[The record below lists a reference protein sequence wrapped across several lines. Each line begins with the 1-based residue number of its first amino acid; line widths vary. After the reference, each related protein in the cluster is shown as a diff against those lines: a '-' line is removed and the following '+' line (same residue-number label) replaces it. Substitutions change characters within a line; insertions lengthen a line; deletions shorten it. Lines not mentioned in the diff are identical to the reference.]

1 MESKTTST
9 EKMETLS
16 EAVNHA
22 VKEGFTE
29 NFKFSSIG
37 LTTEPE
43 GKYYSPKEVRI
54 INFYRFE
61 GYSDPQDNSILYLL
75 ETSDRKKG
83 LLVDAYGMYAD
94 DKLSNFLHEV
104 EEINKK

>member
-1 MESKTTST
+1 MESKLTST
-9 EKMETLS
+9 EKMATLS
-16 EAVNHA
+16 EAVNKA
-22 VKEGFTE
+22 VKDGYTE

-43 GKYYSPKEVRI
+43 GRYYSPQEVRI
-54 INFYRFE
+54 LNFFRFE
-61 GYSDPQDNSILYLL
+61 GYSDPQDNAVLYLL
-75 ETSDRKKG
+75 ETADHKKG

-104 EEINKK
+104 EEIHKK